1 MTRAA
6 RVIAM
11 TALAAAIPA
20 TSSAATQGTATISP
34 ASKAKAA
41 KSLRAERV
49 RLTATAPAKAQARRI
64 SLPVTGLA
72 FGASAAADGRRS
84 DARASGAMHARA
96 AGVDFTA
103 AGPAA
108 TIRLGG
114 GVRLRAGRRSTSW
127 TGLTITLGGTTGRL
141 AAGSRTLFTI
151 DAAGLK
157 LDRAAGTVKL
167 TGAPIAL
174 TRKGAAALEKRLRRD
189 DIAAGSFGR
198 LTLDVRTTSTPAP
211 APGPAPQQPQPRPED
226 PAPNP
231 DPYAGLCPI
240 GPGGGPGAPPGPT
253 SPPAPAPNLTNPVAV
268 TSATADWGFRA
279 AFRGYVGS
287 GDGRPPIRALDPA
300 TINPDGTFHF
310 TGTEGRYETGT
321 DRASLDAKGT
331 IVFCYPGHFF
341 RITIGNPT
349 IALDGAASRITLDV
363 STNQRGTYHGTRR
376 VDFATL
382 DLTGI
387 VPERTNEGKTITW
400 RNVPARLTA
409 DGATAFGGFYPPGTA
424 LDPITVTAHTA

>member
-6 RVIAM
+6 RVIAL
-11 TALAAAIPA
+11 TALAAAMPA

-41 KSLRAERV
+41 KSMRAERV
-49 RLTATAPAKAQARRI
+49 RLTAVAPATVKGGRI
-64 SLPVTGLA
+64 TLPTTGA
-72 FGASAAADGRRS
+72 TFAS
-84 DARASGAMHARA
+84 
-96 AGVDFTA
+96 T
-103 AGPAA
+103 A

-114 GVRLRAGRRSTSW
+114 GVKLTAGRRSAAWS
-127 TGLTITLGGTTGRL
+127 GLTIRLGGRKATL
-141 AAGSRTLFTI
+141 ADARRTLFTI
-151 DAAGLK
+151 AAKNLQV
-157 LDRAAGTVKL
+157 DRAAGSVKL
-167 TGAPIAL
+167 TAAPIAL

-189 DIAAGSFGR
+189 DLAAGAFGR
-198 LTLDVRTTSTPAP
+198 LTLDVRTDSPP
-211 APGPAPQQPQPRPED
+211 APGPAPQQPQPRPDD

-231 DPYAGLCPI
+231 DPYASLCPI
-240 GPGGGPGAPPGPT
+240 GPGAGPGAPPGPT
-253 SPPAPAPNLTNPVAV
+253 SPPAAAPSLTNPVAV

-300 TINPDGTFHF
+300 TMNSDGTFHF

-349 IALDGAASRITLDV
+349 ISFDGAASRITLDV

-424 LDPITVTAHTA
+424 LDPITVTANTA

>member
-6 RVIAM
+6 RVIAL
-11 TALAAAIPA
+11 TALAAAMPA

-49 RLTATAPAKAQARRI
+49 KLTATAPATAQARRI
-64 SLPVTGLA
+64 SLPVVGLA
-72 FGASAAADGRRS
+72 FGSTAGAAA
-84 DARASGAMHARA
+84 AP
-96 AGVDFTA
+96 TA
-103 AGPAA
+103 
-108 TIRLGG
+108 TLRLGG
-114 GVRLRAGRRSTSW
+114 GIKLTAGRRTARW
-127 TGLTITLGGTTGRL
+127 TGLTITLGGRNARL
-141 AAGSRTLFTI
+141 AAGGRTLFTI
-151 DAAGLK
+151 DAATLR

-189 DIAAGSFGR
+189 DLTAGAFGR
-198 LTLDVRTTSTPAP
+198 LTLDARAATAP
-211 APGPAPQQPQPRPED
+211 PPGPAPQQPQPRPDD

-231 DPYAGLCPI
+231 DPYASLCPI
-240 GPGGGPGAPPGPT
+240 GPGAGPGAPPGPT
-253 SPPAPAPNLTNPVAV
+253 SPPAAAPSLTNPVAV
-268 TSATADWGFRA
+268 TSTTADWGFRA

-300 TINPDGTFHF
+300 TINPDGAFHF

-349 IALDGAASRITLDV
+349 IAFDGAASRITLDV